1 VNLTLYAIVG
11 GLIAF
16 MGLGLV
22 TYHYRSEAQTA
33 IVLRDA
39 AVRDRD
45 AAVAVNKHNEEVMG
59 RIQAEKDH
67 AEKLAAELADEIDV
81 ANNTALSVAK
91 ALADLRAKD
100 VDVDAYLKLPV
111 PPALRGVYDR
121 TKAAGGD

>member
-1 VNLTLYAIVG
+1 MSITAWVG
-11 GLIAF
+11 GIGLIA
-16 MGLGLV
+16 LLSTALV
-22 TYHYRSEAQTA
+22 AYHYKVEARDA

-45 AAVAVNKHNEEVMG
+45 AAVAVNEHNEEVMG
-59 RIQAEKDH
+59 RLQAEKNH
-67 AEKLAAELADEIDV
+67 ADKLAAELADEIDV

>member
-1 VNLTLYAIVG
+1 VSITAWVG
-11 GLIAF
+11 GIGLIA
-16 MGLGLV
+16 LLSTALV
-22 TYHYRSEAQTA
+22 AYHYKVEARDA

-45 AAVAVNKHNEEVMG
+45 AAVAVNEHNEEVMG
-59 RIQAEKDH
+59 RLQAEKNH
-67 AEKLAAELADEIDV
+67 ADKLAAELADEIDV